1 MNYYKNIAEMLGVEL
16 NEVFRLKKKDD
27 KVLRCKYKISLIDG
41 LLFECDDGWI
51 MSGYIDDIISGR
63 LTIVKLPWKPEM
75 GMPYWYYSEG
85 WKEGTINQW
94 QDDLFDLLMWKAGN
108 CFKTKED
115 AEEKGKVAL
124 EQLRKEFRES

>member
-1 MNYYKNIAEMLGVEL
+1 MNYFKQIAEMFGVEL
-16 NEVFRLKKKDD
+16 NEEFILVHTDGDRYNECTYMFTEL
-27 KVLRCKYKISLIDG
+27 G
-41 LLFECDDGWI
+41 LLHSCSTGFDKSYLLDSVIRGV
-51 MSGYIDDIISGR
+51 
-63 LTIVKLPWKPEM
+63 LIVKKLPWKPKM

>member
-16 NEVFRLKKKDD
+16 NEEFMLKD
-27 KVLRCKYKISLIDG
+27 KNNNVLSRKYKFTDKG
-41 LLFECDDGWI
+41 LMTKFFKEWDESYNFDN
-51 MSGYIDDIISGR
+51 IIRGH

-108 CFKTKED
+108 CFHTKEE

-124 EQLRKEFRES
+124 EELRKEYKES

>member
-1 MNYYKNIAEMLGVEL
+1 MNYYKNIAEMLGVKL
-16 NEVFRLKKKDD
+16 NEKFMLKGTDN
-27 KVLRCKYKISLIDG
+27 RIRPRIYKITDKG
-41 LLFECDDGWI
+41 LFYEFDEDWLEGYNLFAIFQGD
-51 MSGYIDDIISGR
+51 
-63 LTIVKLPWKPEM
+63 LKIVKLPWKPEM

-108 CFKTKED
+108 CFQTKEE

-124 EQLRKEFRES
+124 EQLRKEYKES